1 MDWLRSH
8 LKDDKK
14 FYWRINLKT
23 LSRIPVY
30 KWILWNLKKMEDWR
44 YFETDLGKD
53 NEVGEKFLVFLIFFE
68 KSYQKES
75 L

>member
-1 MDWLRSH
+1 
-8 LKDDKK
+8 
-14 FYWRINLKT
+14 
-23 LSRIPVY
+23 
-30 KWILWNLKKMEDWR
+30 MEDWR